1 MRKTGSDD
9 IGGVCSRKDDKE
21 INSKQ
26 KNQDDNCSRL
36 GGTSDS
42 LRNQDA
48 FRSKINGITGA
59 LGNQAEVWSR
69 LGGVSEA
76 LKRQE
81 TFWSRLNGITSA
93 LEKQAEIWSRLGGIN
108 DTYKNF
114 PVYSEITS
122 NIYEKYGASF
132 LNDGKA
138 LPITSIEPVVNNYVS
153 VIDAS
158 FNYGDV
164 LSISPQGKIIYN
176 DETFNKEDIEKRV
189 EAYISD
195 SKLLSSELSLEQR
208 INNYLHYLH
217 GQHPLICNFLLY
229 ILLPF
234 VISLSVNCLSSDIS
248 EAKNITINNYGKL
261 IIKGIKREIP
271 IDLVEMKDIKC
282 RIVSKDNLKVYKR
295 KKVNSAVVYRLQFGD
310 VVQIVLK
317 HRNWSYIRYFDH
329 MKEEYIEG
337 WTLTRYLARTD

>member
-1 MRKTGSDD
+1 MKFNYGDDNMRKTGSDD

-195 SKLLSSELSLEQR
+195 SNCCHQ
-208 INNYLHYLH
+208 NYH
-217 GQHPLICNFLLY
+217 
-229 ILLPF
+229 
-234 VISLSVNCLSSDIS
+234 
-248 EAKNITINNYGKL
+248 
-261 IIKGIKREIP
+261 
-271 IDLVEMKDIKC
+271 
-282 RIVSKDNLKVYKR
+282 
-295 KKVNSAVVYRLQFGD
+295 
-310 VVQIVLK
+310 
-317 HRNWSYIRYFDH
+317 
-329 MKEEYIEG
+329 
-337 WTLTRYLARTD
+337 